1 MKIAKVSSYRHADA
15 ILKLEFAK
23 ERKELFE
30 SLKHDPWCHREK
42 ANIRRRNDK
51 VVAVLSISQTETN
64 KALEVEF
71 KKWGW
76 KIRPEIISDSESG
89 LAADFRKSKIQ
100 VEVQFGNM
108 ARWYTDVFKF
118 LLSYSADDIE
128 VGVLVVPMQKTAD
141 RIDENVAYY
150 ERVMRELP
158 AAKMGI
164 TIPILVI
171 GVEDPDCDD
180 IVPKELR
187 TH

>member
-1 MKIAKVSSYRHADA
+1 MKIAKISSYRHADA
-15 ILKLEFAK
+15 ILKYEYAQ
-23 ERKELFE
+23 ERKELFTAIE
-30 SLKHDPWCHREK
+30 RAAWCHRDEPL
-42 ANIRRRNDK
+42 IRKRNDK
-51 VVAVLSISQTETN
+51 VVAVLSVSQTATN

-71 KKWGW
+71 KKFDW
-76 KIRPEIISDSESG
+76 KIRPQIISKTDSG

-128 VGVLVVPMQKTAD
+128 VGVLVVPMQKTAN

-164 TIPILVI
+164 TIPILVL
-171 GVEDPDCDD
+171 GVEDTDCDEG
-180 IVPKELR
+180 VPKNLQK
-187 TH
+187 H